1 MVWELDE
8 ISIRGNRL
16 DVRSLQLIY
25 IQQTNYSR
33 DFNFFLIPT
42 LNSE

>member
-8 ISIRGNRL
+8 ISIRENRL

-25 IQQTNYSR
+25 IQQANYSR
-33 DFNFFLIPT
+33 NFNFFLVQT